1 MSVSQYIGQAE
12 AEHAELLELR
22 AHINACLQVTEISN
36 KEHNKKNARIAE
48 LEAALHQAQSLL
60 RSTQSN
66 WNEQAYFDADTVITN
81 ALGK

>member
-1 MSVSQYIGQAE
+1 MDKQAIRKRILE
-12 AEHAELLELR
+12 IMDGRISTNQLTAIIELLELE
-22 AHINACLQVTEISN
+22 Q
-36 KEHNKKNARIAE
+36 NARIAE